1 MQQFIDRDQELEFLQ
16 KRLDSGTAE
25 LILIYGRRRVG
36 KTMLLLKLM
45 ESARGVYYL
54 ADKRPE
60 AQNMEGL
67 KRSMADFLDDDLFRR
82 ARFGSWDELLGAF
95 AEKAGDERLVLII
108 DEFPFLV
115 ESNRALPSI
124 FGKVWDTVLSKTK
137 VSVILCGSSIGM
149 MEEMMGYGSPLYG
162 RRTGQWQVMPMDM
175 VHLRSF
181 FPQYDL
187 DDLMRTFGTLDMIPF
202 YLNQFDPRVDYF
214 TNVQERI
221 LDKGSLLYLEPEFL
235 LRQELRE
242 PASYMAILRSISL
255 GNTRFNKIMDDSGL
269 EKSLVSKYLSVLEA
283 LHMVER
289 AYPVTERQRKRR
301 ALYRLRD
308 NYLGF
313 WFRYVYPNK
322 SLLEQGRKEAVL
334 DLVRKDLD
342 NYLGRIFERAAA
354 EMLWRQDGM
363 DLLPFR
369 LRELGPW
376 WTGEEEID
384 LVGHDGSA
392 NILFAE
398 CKWGELGLAEAIAIL
413 EKLGQKKEIM
423 PWKKGKRKE
432 QSCLIARSIE
442 GKDKIAARGH
452 LAFDLKDFW
461 PRSPRTSAPR
471 KARLNRP

>member
-1 MQQFIDRDQELEFLQ
+1 MMQQFIDRDQELDFLR
-16 KRLDSGTAE
+16 KRLDSQRAE

-60 AQNMEGL
+60 AQSMEGL
-67 KRSMADFLDDDLFRR
+67 RSSMADFLGDDLFRR

-95 AEKAGDERLVLII
+95 AERAGDQRLVLII

-124 FGKVWDTVLSKTK
+124 LGKVWDTVLSKGK
-137 VSVILCGSSIGM
+137 MLVVLCGSSIGM

-162 RRTGQWQVMPMDM
+162 RRTAQWQVMPMDV

-181 FPQYDL
+181 FPQYDPN
-187 DDLMRTFGTLDMIPF
+187 DLMRTFGTLDMVPF

-214 TNVQERI
+214 ANVQERV

-255 GNTRFNKIMDDSGL
+255 GNTRFNQIIDDSGL

-283 LHMVER
+283 LHIVER
-289 AYPVTERQRKRR
+289 VYPVTERQRKRR

-308 NYLGF
+308 NYFGF

-342 NYLGRIFERAAA
+342 SYLGRVFERASA
-354 EMLWRQDGM
+354 EMLWRHDNMG
-363 DLLPFR
+363 LLPFR

-398 CKWGELGLAEAIAIL
+398 CKWGDLRLEEAIDII
-413 EKLGQKKEIM
+413 EKLVQKRELM
-423 PWKKGKRKE
+423 PWKKGKRNE
-432 QSCLIARSIE
+432 QFCLIARSIE
-442 GKDKIAARGH
+442 GEQEIAERGH

-461 PRSPRTSAPR
+461 PPSPRASAP
-471 KARLNRP
+471 KKGPQ